1 MKISK
6 RFTDS
11 VKLADGSLKCF
22 TTEIEGDDK
31 VLDTPEKIIEESDKI
46 FAQCKWL
53 VERDQEKVFGTGEQ
67 YGK

>member
-22 TTEIEGDDK
+22 TTELQSDEIT
-31 VLDTPEKIIEESDKI
+31 VTNAEELILASDKL
-46 FAQCKWL
+46 FAQVEWL
-53 VERDQEKVFGTGEQ
+53 VKRDQEKVFGVQGE
-67 YGK
+67 

>member
-22 TTEIEGDDK
+22 TTEIESND
-31 VLDTPEKIIEESDKI
+31 LTLNSPEEMIEASDKL
-46 FAQCKWL
+46 FAQVQWL
-53 VERDQEKVFGTGEQ
+53 VQRDQEKVFGVQENG
-67 YGK
+67 

>member
-22 TTEIEGDDK
+22 TTEIQGDDK
-31 VLDTPEKIIEESDKI
+31 VLETPEAIIAESDKV
-46 FAQCKWL
+46 FAQAKWL
-53 VERDQEKVFGTGEQ
+53 TERDQEKVFGVQGE
-67 YGK
+67 

>member
-22 TTEIEGDDK
+22 TTEIESND
-31 VLDTPEKIIEESDKI
+31 LTLNSPEEIIEASDKL
-46 FAQCKWL
+46 FAQCQWL
-53 VERDQEKVFGTGEQ
+53 VTRDQEKVFGVQEERA
-67 YGK
+67 

>member
-11 VKLADGSLKCF
+11 VKMSDGSLKCF
-22 TTEIEGDDK
+22 TTEIEGDEFK
-31 VLDTPEKIIEESDKI
+31 ALTPDDVIAASDRL

-53 VERDQEKVFGTGEQ
+53 VERDQEKVFGVQGE
-67 YGK
+67 